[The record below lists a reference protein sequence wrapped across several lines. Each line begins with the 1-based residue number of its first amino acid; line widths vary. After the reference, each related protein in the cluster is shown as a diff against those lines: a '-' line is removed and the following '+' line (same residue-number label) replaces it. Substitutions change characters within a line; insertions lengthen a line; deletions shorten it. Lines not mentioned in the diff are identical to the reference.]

1 MNRYIIVD
9 GKPYLYHEGNAYG
22 VRFDER
28 GLTVAK
34 EVKFS
39 SVPAVTYSELSVR
52 AKCKVLDT
60 IGLDEMTLADEDQ
73 AAAETTEPEDTVETD
88 PLDEMT
94 LAELKEYAKAHDID
108 LDGATKK
115 AAVLAAIKAAEQ
127 AVS

>member
-9 GKPYLYHEGNAYG
+9 GKPYLYHEGKAYG
-22 VRFDER
+22 VRLDEK
-28 GLTVAK
+28 GVTVSK
-34 EVKFS
+34 EVKFP
-39 SVPAVTYSELSVR
+39 SVPAVTHSELSVR

>member
-9 GKPYLYHEGNAYG
+9 GKPYLYHEGKAYA
-22 VRFDER
+22 VRFDDK
-28 GLTVAK
+28 GLTVSK
-34 EVKFS
+34 EVKFP

-52 AKCKVLDT
+52 AKCKVLDS
-60 IGLDEMTLADEDQ
+60 IGEA
-73 AAAETTEPEDTVETD
+73 TTEDFSVAD

-115 AAVLAAIKAAEQ
+115 ADVLAAIKAAEQ

>member
-9 GKPYLYHEGNAYG
+9 GKPYLYHEGKAYA
-22 VRFDER
+22 VRFDEK

-34 EVKFS
+34 EVKFT

-52 AKCKVLDT
+52 AKCKTLDS
-60 IGLDEMTLADEDQ
+60 IGEAATEDFSV
-73 AAAETTEPEDTVETD
+73 AE

-94 LAELKEYAKAHDID
+94 LAELKAYAKENGID

-115 AAVLAAIKAAEQ
+115 ADVLAAIMAAEQ

>member
-9 GKPYLYHEGNAYG
+9 GKPYLYHEGKAYA
-22 VRFDER
+22 VRFDDK
-28 GLTVAK
+28 GLTVSK
-34 EVKFS
+34 EVKFP

-52 AKCKVLDT
+52 AKCKVLDS
-60 IGLDEMTLADEDQ
+60 IGEA
-73 AAAETTEPEDTVETD
+73 TTEDFSVAE